1 MATRLIFVRHGEAAG
16 GNFPGGDADRPLT
29 PHGQAQAEAVARAL
43 AASGVRL
50 ERLFSSPL
58 VRARETARA
67 LTETGLAEN
76 VEICPELLPE
86 RGTGPLLEL
95 ISALPTDRTYAFVGH
110 EPLLSEAVET
120 LLFARPYGA
129 LALGKGS
136 VCVLERG
143 QETWRLVALLSTGW
157 FLPTVATP

>member
-16 GNFPGGDADRPLT
+16 ANFPGGDADRPLT
-29 PHGQAQAEAVARAL
+29 LHGQAQAEAMARAL

-50 ERLFSSPL
+50 ERLFTSPL

-67 LTETGLAEN
+67 LTEAGLAEKA
-76 VEICPELLPE
+76 EICPDLLPE
-86 RGTGPLLEL
+86 RGTGPLLQL

-120 LLFARPYGA
+120 LLFARPCGA

-136 VCVLERG
+136 WCLLERG
-143 QETWRLVALLSTGW
+143 QEAWRLVALLSSDW
-157 FLPTVATP
+157 LLPTLATR